1 MLLLTRLIWK
11 NRNYGDFRY
20 LCYSMFQWK
29 RLEDG
34 QGPDRIGLLL
44 FDKKSRVFR
53 LILFIVATDNNLI
66 SLRDFIIDSSNIHP
80 QRLSYSSHKHGG
92 KLEFIF
98 YERYDQSQ
106 PNEQLH
112 FSYIAVDLSTLEI
125 LRPKTGSLP
134 SGGNWELP
142 FVAEMKLHFISLERN
157 ANKIAQLPMNFLASE
172 LNAWIIDPLNP
183 LTEGE
188 QFPRRRAIW
197 CHAWEHGIPFF
208 ATARR
213 STSLSRVLLNLWFID
228 LRNKR
233 WQKIEPE
240 VQIPFTS
247 QNFAIRAASNNSVTL
262 HFDATETA
270 AFFYKFDVTE
280 PLRNIRIQNNY
291 ANENIEKLES
301 PQNSTNFVEVA
312 CPICLE
318 MFVDP
323 RTLFCGH
330 SLCFGCLV
338 RLREVGG
345 TKSTDVKCPNCRRV
359 TKIPE
364 AGLPTNYG
372 LQDAISLMLK
382 AQKIRESGFRCFD
395 CKTPGILEEFYV
407 CLNCLDQQLPTKLP
421 ESANLCCEKCA
432 TKFHY
437 NHSTKDFTFFQN
449 YCTTLKS
456 LKDDCNEE
464 IMKVSE
470 NVTQQLQQNIQ
481 TFVTDKLVKTAKQIV
496 QNFCEEKVFRSTE
509 ELGNQKNE
517 VNETLSTISKR
528 LSQESGPIFAKML
541 ERAILEEDNPE
552 LSPRLTDDEVMERL
566 LRI

>member
-1 MLLLTRLIWK
+1 MNVRNSMSELTCAGVSGASDAFAVSHDGKRAFLFDRENGIVIRQNLENGERTRLIWK
-11 NRNYGDFRY
+11 TRNYGDFRY

-53 LILFIVATDNNLI
+53 LFLFIVATDNNLI
-66 SLRDFIIDSSNIHP
+66 PLRDFIINCSNIRP
-80 QRLSYSSHKHGG
+80 QKLSYSSHKHGG

-98 YERYDQSQ
+98 YERYDQTQ

-112 FSYIAVDLSTLEI
+112 FTYIAVDLSTLEL
-125 LRPKTGSLP
+125 LRPKTGTLP

-142 FVAEMKLHFISLERN
+142 FVAEMKMHFISLERN
-157 ANKIAQLPMNFLASE
+157 ANRIAQLQMNFLASD
-172 LNAWIIDPLNP
+172 LNSWIIDPLNP
-183 LTEGE
+183 NLEGE
-188 QFPRRRAIW
+188 QFPRRRALW

-213 STSLSRVLLNLWFID
+213 STSLSRVVLSLWFID

-262 HFDATETA
+262 HFDATEIA

-280 PLRNIRIQNNY
+280 PLRNIRLQNAY
-291 ANENIEKLES
+291 GNEISEKLES

-318 MFVDP
+318 TFVDP

-330 SLCFGCLV
+330 SLCFQCMV

-345 TKSTDVKCPNCRRV
+345 TKSTDVKCPNCRRI

-395 CKTPGILEEFYV
+395 CKNPGILEEF
-407 CLNCLDQQLPTKLP
+407 
-421 ESANLCCEKCA
+421 
-432 TKFHY
+432 F
-437 NHSTKDFTFFQN
+437 
-449 YCTTLKS
+449 
-456 LKDDCNEE
+456 
-464 IMKVSE
+464 
-470 NVTQQLQQNIQ
+470 
-481 TFVTDKLVKTAKQIV
+481 KLVKTAKQIV
-496 QNFCEEKVFRSTE
+496 QNFCEEKVFRSPE
-509 ELGNQKNE
+509 ELIHQRNE
-517 VNETLSTISKR
+517 VNDTLSTISKR

-541 ERAILEEDNPE
+541 ERAILEEDNPD